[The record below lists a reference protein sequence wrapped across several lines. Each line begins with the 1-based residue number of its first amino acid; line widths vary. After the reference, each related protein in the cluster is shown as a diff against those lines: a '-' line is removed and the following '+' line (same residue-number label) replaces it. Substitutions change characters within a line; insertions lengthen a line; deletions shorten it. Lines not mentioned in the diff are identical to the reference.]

1 MSGLFTTFNTGKSGL
16 SVSQAQVSVTSHNI
30 SNSNTVGYTR
40 QRAKV
45 VASAPLSTGNPK
57 MGQQGTGAQIEAV
70 ERIRNTFLDY
80 QVRTANAALGSADV
94 RSQVLSQVED
104 IFGEPSDI
112 GISSKMGKFFDAWSE
127 LAKQPNSSNA
137 RTIVAQQT
145 LALTDAIN
153 NAYTKLEEL
162 ETNSQNLLRQNV
174 KDVNTLLDKIQ
185 RLNKQII
192 QVKAAGQSP
201 NDLLDSRDDLIDELS
216 YKFGITV
223 DNKSH
228 DGIELKAADAGKMGD
243 PTLVTQTGNS
253 GARFSYISS
262 IEEDPSDPNTHIIA
276 YYKLGDSTS
285 EENKATLK
293 VDGLTAKEV
302 ESLKSTRVLW
312 ADEDGN
318 AIRSDGSSIGEGKEI
333 NAAQLMTFVPQQGE
347 VSGNMISQ
355 DDIKEFKSQLDSLAK
370 GLAYSINA
378 IHSGMSTTIQNGEAV
393 SYDALPFFV
402 NSSVAKYDS
411 KGNIIN
417 IDEVLN
423 SETEI
428 TAKNITINKEILNDV
443 MKIKTKT
450 HDNNFFAT
458 SENNVDAEGDGAR
471 AAAIASLR
479 NSLLRVQDFGSV
491 IISREDIFNSSK
503 GGATLD
509 NYGMNISNDTSGMT
523 FDSFFQ
529 DLIDRL
535 GVKASESNTTVANQ
549 ETIVNTLES
558 SRDSIS
564 GVSLD
569 EEMANLIQYQHSY
582 NASAKVISTVGEL
595 LDVIIN
601 GLIN

>member
-1 MSGLFTTFNTGKSGL
+1 M
-16 SVSQAQVSVTSHNI
+16 
-30 SNSNTVGYTR
+30 
-40 QRAKV
+40 
-45 VASAPLSTGNPK
+45 
-57 MGQQGTGAQIEAV
+57 
-70 ERIRNTFLDY
+70 
-80 QVRTANAALGSADV
+80 
-94 RSQVLSQVED
+94 
-104 IFGEPSDI
+104 
-112 GISSKMGKFFDAWSE
+112 
-127 LAKQPNSSNA
+127 
-137 RTIVAQQT
+137 
-145 LALTDAIN
+145 
-153 NAYTKLEEL
+153 
-162 ETNSQNLLRQNV
+162 
-174 KDVNTLLDKIQ
+174 
-185 RLNKQII
+185 
-192 QVKAAGQSP
+192 
-201 NDLLDSRDDLIDELS
+201 
-216 YKFGITV
+216 
-223 DNKSH
+223 
-228 DGIELKAADAGKMGD
+228 
-243 PTLVTQTGNS
+243 
-253 GARFSYISS
+253 
-262 IEEDPSDPNTHIIA
+262 
-276 YYKLGDSTS
+276 
-285 EENKATLK
+285 
-293 VDGLTAKEV
+293 
-302 ESLKSTRVLW
+302 W

>member
-45 VASAPLSTGNPK
+45 VASTPLSTGNPK

-162 ETNSQNLLRQNV
+162 ETNSQNSLRQNV

-185 RLNKQII
+185 TLNKQII

-262 IEEDPSDPNTHIIA
+262 IEEDPSDPNTHIIT

>member
-16 SVSQAQVSVTSHNI
+16 NVSQAQVSVTSHNI

-45 VASAPLSTGNPK
+45 VASTPLSTGNPK

-112 GISSKMGKFFDAWSE
+112 GISSKMGNFFDAWSE

-262 IEEDPSDPNTHIIA
+262 IEEDPSDPNTHIIT

-293 VDGLTAKEV
+293 VEGLTAKEV

-428 TAKNITINKEILNDV
+428 SAKNITINKEILNDV

>member
-16 SVSQAQVSVTSHNI
+16 NVSQAQVSVTSHNI

-45 VASAPLSTGNPK
+45 VASTPLSTGNPK

-112 GISSKMGKFFDAWSE
+112 GISSKMGNFFDAWSE

-262 IEEDPSDPNTHIIA
+262 IEEDPSDPNTHIIT

-293 VDGLTAKEV
+293 VEGLTAKEV

-378 IHSGMSTTIQNGEAV
+378 IHSGMSTTIQNGETV

-428 TAKNITINKEILNDV
+428 SAKNITINKEILNDV